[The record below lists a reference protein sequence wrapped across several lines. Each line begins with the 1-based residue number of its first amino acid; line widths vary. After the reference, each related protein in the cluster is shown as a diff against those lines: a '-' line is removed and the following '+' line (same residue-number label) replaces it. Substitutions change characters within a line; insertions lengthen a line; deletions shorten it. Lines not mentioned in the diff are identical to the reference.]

1 MGERR
6 QGSVEFRQQ
15 ALAGADLFAQGVLV
29 SLQEMPQALRVVQR
43 AIAFQAVDGFQ
54 RNVQPAQREYAREL
68 LDLFRLVVA
77 VAVVATGARGDEQ
90 SDGIVV
96 AKRLG
101 GDLEDSRQLAD
112 GEHFRFL
119 LRDSG
124 RLRIAPGA
132 RSRVCAGVHFL

>member
-15 ALAGADLFAQGVLV
+15 ALAGAYFFAQGVLV

-77 VAVVATGARGDEQ
+77 VAVSLPVR
-90 SDGIVV
+90 
-96 AKRLG
+96 
-101 GDLEDSRQLAD
+101 
-112 GEHFRFL
+112 
-119 LRDSG
+119 
-124 RLRIAPGA
+124 
-132 RSRVCAGVHFL
+132 AGTNRPMAS

>member
-54 RNVQPAQREYAREL
+54 RNVQPAQREYAR
-68 LDLFRLVVA
+68 
-77 VAVVATGARGDEQ
+77 
-90 SDGIVV
+90 
-96 AKRLG
+96 
-101 GDLEDSRQLAD
+101 
-112 GEHFRFL
+112 
-119 LRDSG
+119 
-124 RLRIAPGA
+124 
-132 RSRVCAGVHFL
+132 